1 MLTYRFQYLPS
12 YIFYQQ
18 NLIYDDFSLKISI
31 ILVISTILCL
41 LLGRDYIKLE
51 KMNLFEYV
59 IFILLSCL
67 GGC

>member
-1 MLTYRFQYLPS
+1 MLINRFQSLPG
-12 YIFYQQ
+12 YILYQQ

-31 ILVISTILCL
+31 LLVVSTILCL
-41 LLGRDYIKLE
+41 LLGRDYLQLE

-59 IFILLSCL
+59 IFFLLSCL

>member
-1 MLTYRFQYLPS
+1 MAVNRFQTLPN
-12 YIFYQQ
+12 FVLYQQ
-18 NLIYDDFSLKISI
+18 NLIFDDFSFKISI
-31 ILVISTILCL
+31 VLISSAIICL
-41 LLGRDYIKLE
+41 LLGRDYLKLE

>member
-1 MLTYRFQYLPS
+1 MAINRFQTLPN
-12 YIFYQQ
+12 FVLYQQ
-18 NLIYDDFSLKISI
+18 NLIFDDFSFKISVVLI
-31 ILVISTILCL
+31 SSTILCL
-41 LLGRDYIKLE
+41 LLSRDYLKLE